1 VPRDVQIQPL
11 CEPNS
16 VGASLNGVNL
26 GSPHHLTRLLAR
38 YRRKD
43 SHAKRWLRS
52 GELPRFVRL
61 FPPALM
67 LDSPE
72 QSEGLKRAV
81 IDLSKLS
88 SPRALPPGFTPRLYP
103 PGAPVSQSRCKSQ
116 RSLQSF
122 GVASVVRPNNHL
134 QLCFPKPTALSTP
147 APPPLRQPHNS
158 ASHSFNLTTSPH
170 SSHQRHNLPTSFPLR
185 QSDSR
190 YRQSTTLG
198 RELVQVERSVFSAA
212 LSPLP

>member
-72 QSEGLKRAV
+72 QSEGLKHGRLGRLGRLGV
-81 IDLSKLS
+81 DTCSDRLVQVV
-88 SPRALPPGFTPRLYP
+88 LPPGFTPRLYP
-103 PGAPVSQSRCKSQ
+103 PALPPGRPSQPI
-116 RSLQSF
+116 SLQVSAITAEF
-122 GVASVVRPNNHL
+122 WR
-134 QLCFPKPTALSTP
+134 CFSSST
-147 APPPLRQPHNS
+147 
-158 ASHSFNLTTSPH
+158 
-170 SSHQRHNLPTSFPLR
+170 
-185 QSDSR
+185 
-190 YRQSTTLG
+190 
-198 RELVQVERSVFSAA
+198 E
-212 LSPLP
+212 